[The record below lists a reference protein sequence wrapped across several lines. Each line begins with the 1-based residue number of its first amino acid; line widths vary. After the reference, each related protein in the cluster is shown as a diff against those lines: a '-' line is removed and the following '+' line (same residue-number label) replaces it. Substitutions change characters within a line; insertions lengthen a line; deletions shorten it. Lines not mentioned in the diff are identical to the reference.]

1 MTDRTARQQPGTSTI
16 DAPHWT
22 DLQYARIGVPLLMGF
37 LFLVFW
43 EAVVQVYEIRHFVL
57 PAPSLIAQTLVK
69 DWYTL
74 VQSLWTTMSLTLIAF
89 VLAVVG
95 GVSLAVLFSQ
105 NRLIELGLFP
115 YAVVLQVTPVV
126 AIAPLIIIWVGFDN
140 IDIAMLIMAWI
151 VAFFPIL
158 SNTTIGLRSVDHNLR
173 DLFQLYG
180 ASRWQILWHLQF
192 PNALPYLI
200 GGMKISAGLSL
211 IGVVVAE
218 FVASSGAATGL
229 GWRIVE
235 AGFRLNIARMFACLV
250 LLSLCGIGLFLIMQ
264 WLERRMLCSWHESA
278 LKRDS

>member
-1 MTDRTARQQPGTSTI
+1 MTDHTMRQQTSDNAFDT
-16 DAPHWT
+16 PHWT
-22 DLQYARIGVPLLMGF
+22 ESQYARIGVPLLMGAT
-37 LFLVFW
+37 FLVFW
-43 EAVVQVYEIRHFVL
+43 EVMVRVYEIRHFVL

-74 VQSLWTTMSLTLIAF
+74 AHSLWTTMSLTLIAF
-89 VLAVVG
+89 VLAVIG
-95 GVSLAVLFSQ
+95 GVSLAALFSQ

-140 IDIAMLIMAWI
+140 IDIAMLIVAWI
-151 VAFFPIL
+151 IAFFPIL
-158 SNTTIGLRSVDHNLR
+158 SNTTIGLKSADHNLR
-173 DLFQLYG
+173 NLFQLYG

-192 PNALPYLI
+192 PSALPYLL

-218 FVASSGAATGL
+218 FLASSGNATGL

-250 LLSLCGIGLFLIMQ
+250 LLSLCGIGLFLTMQ
-264 WLERRMLCSWHESA
+264 WLERRLLRSWHESS
-278 LKRDS
+278 LKRES